1 MAEVA
6 AEVAADVVADNAG
19 DSPESQG
26 GVGGGCG
33 ETFAAFIADAVR
45 GEQDRTKGLDD
56 RARGV
61 QQATATGLGL
71 VAAGGALLLG
81 NDFKLPFWA
90 AVALACALVALMVGI
105 IFAAVS
111 LRPTS
116 FDTPSVEMM
125 TKMLGDRWDDS
136 EAAARFACAE
146 AKVATVR
153 SLREGNN
160 TKAGWIEHAVWFQ
173 TGGFV
178 LLGFTLVLAVF
189 GV

>member
-6 AEVAADVVADNAG
+6 AEVAADVAADNGG
-19 DSPESQG
+19 DSPDSQD
-26 GVGGGCG
+26 GGCG

-81 NDFKLPFWA
+81 NDFMFPFWA
-90 AVALACALVALMVGI
+90 AVALACALVALMVGV

-111 LRPTS
+111 LRPQS

-125 TKMLGDRWDDS
+125 TKMLDDHWDVS
-136 EAAARFACAE
+136 EATARFACAE
-146 AKVATVR
+146 AQVTTVR
-153 SLREGNN
+153 SLREGNS
-160 TKAGWIEHAVWFQ
+160 TKAAWIGDAVWFQ

-178 LLGFTLVLAVF
+178 LLGFTLMLAVF